1 MAPELPQAVGWGRSG
16 GESGSQGVAQ
26 SSLPLPTPL
35 NPPEQ
40 RKIQNV
46 RHRGPSVRLGSS
58 PCHVHSGLRWGQ
70 EGGDECWGTPSV
82 PLLTCP
88 PFCTPSPVPG
98 GWGTCLVPCGM
109 RGTQQQG
116 ELQSDRKTGAAGS
129 RAGSGLSQ
137 RGTPSCRVLAQQ
149 SLPSAGARRR
159 SPRSEPTLGPVSPTG
174 VLAPPHRGTS
184 PPLPRCPKPR

>member
-1 MAPELPQAVGWGRSG
+1 MGSRGV
-16 GESGSQGVAQ
+16 GESGGCPVIPPASNPPQPTRAEENTKRETQGTLSTTRQ
-26 SSLPLPTPL
+26 QPLPCPL
-35 NPPEQ
+35 RAPL
-40 RKIQNV
+40 
-46 RHRGPSVRLGSS
+46 GPGR
-58 PCHVHSGLRWGQ
+58 
-70 EGGDECWGTPSV
+70 GDECWGTPSV
-82 PLLTCP
+82 PLLTCL

-98 GWGTCLVPCGM
+98 DWGTCLIPCGM

-116 ELQSDRKTGAAGS
+116 ELQNDRKTGAAGS

-137 RGTPSCRVLAQQ
+137 RGTLSCSILAQQ